1 MKSFTK
7 RSRRKTQREAAR
19 EKRQRDP
26 VSDGE
31 VEETEIVFR
40 SGESPTDPPSPVPRS
55 PQDSPSALADLQYED
70 VLDMVQRL
78 HKELG
83 LITLDN
89 DKIMSV
95 CNQLLKDNQARDRAI
110 GDLTGPVERSL
121 DRSAVQ
127 RPRPDA
133 ATKHPIIQHDLIDNE
148 GNIHATDIGI
158 TWEGSDTFLHGVRVV
173 GPGAAE
179 LPGRHRPST
188 STPYQPVREHI
199 ACDMSTPRQPLVR
212 PACLEV
218 PDTPLHRVGQEGSQS
233 YRPVAPIQ
241 RFNNKSLNWPAWFR
255 HFRAVADVHGWDKN
269 QRALQMVS
277 YLDETAMNVAQ
288 ELGDDE
294 LYDYDI
300 MVKLLGDR
308 FDPASRVSASRS
320 RFDGRSRRHHEDADS
335 FADAITEL
343 CHVGYPQS
351 SPELRQELISEQFVR
366 GQSDPELK
374 KYLWVVIR
382 TQKDRKLQTLIE
394 VCMDFASLS
403 PSVNIYRLVEQV
415 FAVEEDDDSE
425 EMFAM
430 MDRSQ
435 WTGQGVSEP
444 AIPPSLAQMFAL
456 AGRMGYEMRPIA
468 RQTNQPPG
476 SPRTPFASGEGYRQP
491 FRQGRDFSKVTRFSC
506 SQMGHTQARCPKPVS
521 ALPFK
526 PPGWNMQS
534 DGQQRRNNNLPPGN
548 AI

>member
-1 MKSFTK
+1 MK
-7 RSRRKTQREAAR
+7 RRG
-19 EKRQRDP
+19 RDLGDIFLSMK
-26 VSDGE
+26 VSY
-31 VEETEIVFR
+31 
-40 SGESPTDPPSPVPRS
+40 SL
-55 PQDSPSALADLQYED
+55 SPSASADLQYED

-95 CNQLLKDNQARDRAI
+95 CSQLLKDNQARDRAI
-110 GDLTGPVERSL
+110 GDLTGLVQKSL
-121 DRSAVQ
+121 NRPAVQ

-133 ATKHPIIQHDLIDNE
+133 ATKHPIIQQDLIDNE
-148 GNIHATDIGI
+148 GNLRAADIGI
-158 TWEGSDTFLHGVRVV
+158 TWEGSDTFLHGVRVI
-173 GPGAAE
+173 GADAAE

-199 ACDMSTPRQPLVR
+199 VCNISTPRQPLVR

-218 PDTPLHRVGQEGSQS
+218 PDAPFHRVGQERHQS
-233 YRPVAPIQ
+233 YRPASPIQ

-269 QRALQMVS
+269 QRALQLVS
-277 YLDETAMNVAQ
+277 HLDETAMNVAQ

-300 MVKLLGDR
+300 LVKLLGDR
-308 FDPASRVSASRS
+308 FDPASRVSA
-320 RFDGRSRRHHEDADS
+320 FHGRSRRHHEDADS

-343 CHVGYPQS
+343 CRVGYPQS
-351 SPELRQELISEQFVR
+351 SPELCQELISEQFVR

-394 VCMDFASLS
+394 DCTDFASLS
-403 PSVNIYRLVEQV
+403 PSVNIHRPVEQA
-415 FAVEEDDDSE
+415 FAMEQDDDSV

-435 WTGQGVSEP
+435 WTGHCISEP

-456 AGRMGYEMRPIA
+456 ARRMGYEMRPIA
-468 RQTNQPPG
+468 RGANQPPG
-476 SPRTPFASGEGYRQP
+476 SPRTLFASGQGYRQP
-491 FRQGRDFSKVTRFSC
+491 FRQGRDFSKVKCFSC
-506 SQMGHTQARCPKPVS
+506 GQMGHTQARCPKPDS

-534 DGQQRRNNNLPPGN
+534 DGQQQRNSNSPPGN